1 MLILYNYLNYH
12 SMFSKPYILKRRNIK
27 TIIIK
32 KNDNF
37 NINILINFTLLF
49 IIINI

>member
-32 KNDNF
+32 KKM
-37 NINILINFTLLF
+37 IILILIFL
-49 IIINI
+49 